1 MSFSARLVN
10 ATPLHVSWKWHRGIV
25 LEIGPFGY
33 LDISAQMMEQF
44 MPDQPGYDGIKQEMD
59 HFGVF
64 LQDSSRTYESQ
75 AEEALKASIKTKKTL
90 YDECEKSARKRFADG
105 GALKEETIK
114 LEMDQAGY
122 SRLLREVE
130 KLQGTLKTIQ
140 AANAKTK
147 RTLHEQYDPERTLLF
162 TNPPRVFPSALS
174 MKLFLSQEENS
185 ELRAQYKK
193 FMENFNSTA
202 KAEKTEGA

>member
-10 ATPLHVSWKWHRGIV
+10 ATPIHVSWKWHRGIV
-25 LEIGPFGY
+25 LEISPFGH

-44 MPDQPGYDGIKQEMD
+44 MPDQPGYDGIRQEMD
-59 HFGVF
+59 HYGVF

-75 AEEALKASIKTKKTL
+75 AEDALKASIKAKRTL
-90 YDECEKSARKRFADG
+90 YDECERSARKRFADG

-114 LEMDQAGY
+114 QEMDQAGY

-130 KLQGTLKTIQ
+130 KLQDTLKTIQ

-147 RTLHEQYDPERTLLF
+147 RTLHEQYDPEKTLLF

-174 MKLFLSQEENS
+174 MKLFLSQPENTD
-185 ELRAQYKK
+185 LRDQYKK
-193 FMENFNSTA
+193 FMAGFNKEA
-202 KAEKTEGA
+202 KEVKAEA